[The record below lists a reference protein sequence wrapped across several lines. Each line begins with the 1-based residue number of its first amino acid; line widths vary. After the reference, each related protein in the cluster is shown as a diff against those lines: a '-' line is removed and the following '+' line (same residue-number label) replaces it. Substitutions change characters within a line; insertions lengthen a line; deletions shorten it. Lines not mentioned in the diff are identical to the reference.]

1 MSNVL
6 QKIHGKWEAL
16 QMRAPEKRFNLKFNE
31 IFASSGTS
39 LTLTNFFH
47 NS

>member
-1 MSNVL
+1 
-6 QKIHGKWEAL
+6 
-16 QMRAPEKRFNLKFNE
+16 MRAPEKRFKFKLNLIKFNIKLKFNE
-31 IFASSGTS
+31 ILASSGTL